1 MYAFSVNGKPVQ
13 FEGEDKK
20 LLRFLRE
27 NLNLTGTKDGCSEG
41 ACGTCT
47 VLVDGVKMKACAIPL
62 SRLEGKAVTT
72 IEGLSERE
80 QAVYA
85 HCFAEAGAVQCGYC
99 TPGMIISAKS
109 LLDKNPN
116 PSLEDV
122 KKAIKGNICRCTG
135 YKKIEEAILMAA
147 TYFRENLSV
156 PDHQEEPRLDK
167 RYQRVDAK
175 IKALGKGLYTDDFRI
190 SGLLHA
196 KAVRSAHPRARVLC
210 IDSSEAEKHPDFVCI
225 LTSKDVPHNIIGHIK
240 QDWPVFIPV
249 GEITRYTGDAICLVV
264 GKDPETLEKLASLVT
279 VSYEVLPPVLTMQ
292 EALKDDAPHL
302 HEGGNV
308 LSAEHIK
315 RGDVDAAIK
324 KAKHVITR
332 TYTTPYTEHAFM
344 EPECAVALP
353 EGKDGVLV
361 HTSGQ
366 SIYDEQHE
374 ISHML
379 QLPPEKVHCHSM
391 LVGGGF
397 GGKEDMSVQ
406 HHAALAAWILK
417 QPVKVKLSRQES
429 LTVHPKRH
437 PMEMKLTTA
446 CDEQGR
452 ITAMRAIIDA
462 NTGAYASLG
471 GPVLQRACTHASGP
485 YNFQNFEVYGR
496 AIYTNLVP
504 AGAFRGFGVT
514 QSCFAVEANLNLLAD
529 ELGMD
534 YYEIRRLN
542 ALKPGDTMPN
552 GQIAGEDTGIIECLE
567 AVKEAYYSSPR
578 AGIACGFKNS
588 GLGVGFPDTGRCI
601 LSVEQGKVHIR
612 TSAACM
618 GQGVATVCT
627 QMLGQTCSL
636 GADQIIVED
645 PDTRRTPDSGTS
657 TASRQS
663 VFTGEAVRRAALK
676 LKDALQTN
684 ALSDL
689 EGQEFSGEYTSI
701 TDPINSKKEHPVS
714 HVAYSFSAQV
724 VILDE
729 QGKMEKVVAACDVG
743 QVVNH
748 QALTGQIEGG
758 VVMGLGFGLTEDF
771 PIKDGQLDVKYGT
784 LGLLRATDVPPL
796 EVKLVEGPGKHSIA
810 YGVKGVGELTTI
822 PTAPACQNAY
832 YRYDGKFRTSLP
844 LEETPYRKKKQ

>member
-1 MYAFSVNGKPVQ
+1 MYAFSVNGNPINYD
-13 FEGEDKK
+13 GNDKK

-27 NLNLTGTKDGCSEG
+27 DLNLTGTKDGCSEG

-47 VLVDGVKMKACAIPL
+47 VLVDGSKMKACAISL
-62 SRLEGKAVTT
+62 SRLEGKSVIT
-72 IEGLSERE
+72 IEGLSQRE
-80 QAVYA
+80 QDVYSY
-85 HCFAEAGAVQCGYC
+85 CFAEAGAVQCGYC

-109 LLDKNPN
+109 LLDKNLN
-116 PSLEDV
+116 PTLEDV
-122 KKAIKGNICRCTG
+122 RKAIKGNICRCTG
-135 YKKIEEAILMAA
+135 YKKIEEAILQAA
-147 TYFRENLSV
+147 TFFREHLEI
-156 PDHQEEPRLDK
+156 PRQEEEPRLDK

-175 IKALGKGLYTDDFRI
+175 AKALGTGLYADDIRI
-190 SGLLHA
+190 NGMLHA
-196 KAVRSAHPRARVLC
+196 KAVRSAFPRAKVLG
-210 IDSSEAEKHPDFVCI
+210 IDSSLAEKHPDFMHI
-225 LTSKDVPHNIIGHIK
+225 LTSDTVPHNIIGHIK

-249 GEITRYTGDAICLVV
+249 GSITRYTGDAICLVV
-264 GKDPETLEKLASLVT
+264 GKSPETIEELVSLVN
-279 VSYEVLPPVLTMQ
+279 VSYEVLPPVLTMEAALQ
-292 EALKDDAPHL
+292 ENAPKI
-302 HEGGNV
+302 HEGGNL
-308 LSAEHIK
+308 LSVEHIH
-315 RGDVDAAIK
+315 RGNVDQAIK
-324 KAKHVITR
+324 TSKHVITR
-332 TYTTPYTEHAFM
+332 TYSTPYTEHAFM

-353 EGKDGVLV
+353 EGEDGVLV

-374 ISHML
+374 ICTML

-417 QPVKVKLSRQES
+417 KPVKVKLSRQES

-437 PMEMKLTTA
+437 PMEMELTTA
-446 CDEQGR
+446 CDETGR
-452 ITAMRAIIDA
+452 LTAMKAVILA

-485 YNFQNFEVYGR
+485 YNFQNFEVLGK

-529 ELGMD
+529 EIGLD

-542 ALKPGDTMPN
+542 ALKGGDVMPN
-552 GQIAGEDTGIIECLE
+552 GQIASSDTGIIECLE
-567 AVKEAYYSSPR
+567 AVKGAYYSSPR

-627 QMLGQTCSL
+627 QILGETCTLRS
-636 GADQIIVED
+636 DQIIVED

-663 VFTGEAVRRAALK
+663 VFTGEAVKRAALL
-676 LKDALQTN
+676 LKDALAN
-684 ALSDL
+684 ATLKDL

-714 HVAYSFSAQV
+714 HVAYSYSAQV

-729 QGKMEKVVAACDVG
+729 MGKLEKVVAACDVG

-748 QALTGQIEGG
+748 QALTGQVEGG
-758 VVMGLGFGLTEDF
+758 VVMGLGYGLTEDF
-771 PIKDGQLDVKYGT
+771 PIKDGQLAVRYGT
-784 LGLLRATDVPPL
+784 LGLLRSTDVPPI
-796 EVKLVEGPGKHSIA
+796 EVKLVEGPGKHPIA

-832 YRYDGKFRTSLP
+832 YRFDGKFRTSLP
-844 LEETPYRKKKQ
+844 LEETAYRKKK

>member
-1 MYAFSVNGKPVQ
+1 
-13 FEGEDKK
+13 
-20 LLRFLRE
+20 
-27 NLNLTGTKDGCSEG
+27 
-41 ACGTCT
+41 
-47 VLVDGVKMKACAIPL
+47 
-62 SRLEGKAVTT
+62 
-72 IEGLSERE
+72 
-80 QAVYA
+80 
-85 HCFAEAGAVQCGYC
+85 
-99 TPGMIISAKS
+99 
-109 LLDKNPN
+109 
-116 PSLEDV
+116 
-122 KKAIKGNICRCTG
+122 
-135 YKKIEEAILMAA
+135 
-147 TYFRENLSV
+147 
-156 PDHQEEPRLDK
+156 
-167 RYQRVDAK
+167 
-175 IKALGKGLYTDDFRI
+175 
-190 SGLLHA
+190 
-196 KAVRSAHPRARVLC
+196 
-210 IDSSEAEKHPDFVCI
+210 
-225 LTSKDVPHNIIGHIK
+225 
-240 QDWPVFIPV
+240 
-249 GEITRYTGDAICLVV
+249 
-264 GKDPETLEKLASLVT
+264 
-279 VSYEVLPPVLTMQ
+279 
-292 EALKDDAPHL
+292 
-302 HEGGNV
+302 
-308 LSAEHIK
+308 
-315 RGDVDAAIK
+315 
-324 KAKHVITR
+324 
-332 TYTTPYTEHAFM
+332 
-344 EPECAVALP
+344 
-353 EGKDGVLV
+353 
-361 HTSGQ
+361 
-366 SIYDEQHE
+366 
-374 ISHML
+374 
-379 QLPPEKVHCHSM
+379 M

-406 HHAALAAWILK
+406 HHAALAAWVLK

-437 PMEMKLTTA
+437 PMSIEMTTA
-446 CDEQGR
+446 CDENGR

-485 YNFQNFEVYGR
+485 YNFQNFEVVGR
-496 AIYTNLVP
+496 AIYTNMVP

-542 ALKPGDTMPN
+542 ALKPGDTMAN
-552 GQIAGEDTGIIECLE
+552 GQIAGVDTGIIECLE
-567 AVKEAYYSSPR
+567 AVKDAYYSSPR

-601 LSVEQGKVHIR
+601 LSVEHGKVHIR

-636 GADQIIVED
+636 KADQIVVED

-663 VFTGEAVRRAALK
+663 VFTGEAVRRASLK
-676 LKDALQTN
+676 LKEALQTKK
-684 ALSDL
+684 LEEL

-701 TDPINSKKEHPVS
+701 TDPINSTKKHPVS
-714 HVAYSFSAQV
+714 HVAYSYSAQV

-729 QGKMEKVVAACDVG
+729 QGKLEKVVASCDVG

-771 PIKDGQLDVKYGT
+771 PIKEGQLDVRYGT
-784 LGLLRATDVPPL
+784 LGLLRSTDVPPL
-796 EVKLVEGPGKHSIA
+796 EVKLVEGPGKHPIA

-844 LEETPYRKKKQ
+844 LQDTAYRKKKPQ

>member
-109 LLDKNPN
+109 LLDKNPD
-116 PSLEDV
+116 PSLDDV

-196 KAVRSAHPRARVLC
+196 KAVRSAHPRARVLS

-729 QGKMEKVVAACDVG
+729 QGRMEKVVAACDVG